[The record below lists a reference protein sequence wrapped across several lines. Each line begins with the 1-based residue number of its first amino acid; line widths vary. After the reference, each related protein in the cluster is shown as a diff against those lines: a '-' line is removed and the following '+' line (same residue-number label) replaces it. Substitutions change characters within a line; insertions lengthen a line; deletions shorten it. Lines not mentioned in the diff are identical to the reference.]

1 MSQSNYSKCERGT
14 QEFPSDLV
22 EKVIGIVKEPRL
34 KVEYTTERKLGLF
47 NMPLLDNVDENY
59 TTVLDCLIE
68 EMEEAIE
75 SAKAIKKITRNKRE
89 CQYLSV
95 SEQDDFFYHQLQI
108 ADLHMA
114 LSFNFLKAA
123 EVFDLDLVRVQKEL
137 VMKYKDRR
145 YYAEE

>member
-1 MSQSNYSKCERGT
+1 MHFYERLKFARDKEGLSQDFVASQLGMSQSNYSKCERGT

-75 SAKAIKKITRNKRE
+75 SAKAIKKGMVVRPPKRNWKKP
-89 CQYLSV
+89 
-95 SEQDDFFYHQLQI
+95 SE
-108 ADLHMA
+108 
-114 LSFNFLKAA
+114 
-123 EVFDLDLVRVQKEL
+123 E
-137 VMKYKDRR
+137 
-145 YYAEE
+145 